1 MRTRDGG
8 FERVGFRLEE
18 LDGYVQA
25 SRRRYRRSGYWI
37 CAGGAGLTGDLSPE

>member
-25 SRRRYRRSGYWI
+25 SRRRYRRSGSW
-37 CAGGAGLTGDLSPE
+37 CRVDGRPVT